1 VKKNGTTP
9 SNPSRCT
16 SETPALRPV
25 VGSVQ
30 KSSYREIE
38 FRRNSND
45 EYYVSLS
52 DENDV
57 EPDGDNATVPVHVPT
72 SSAWSIVALD
82 PRAPTR
88 IHAFDRALQLP
99 GSIVVAA
106 ASAFPHSSPADIA
119 ARLAKEWDI
128 DDTAVYVLR
137 RRVADVREKERQ
149 DKARELGK
157 LIDPADM

>member
-1 VKKNGTTP
+1 VEKNGTTP
-9 SNPSRCT
+9 SNPSRV
-16 SETPALRPV
+16 PARHSLCV
-25 VGSVQ
+25 LSSVQ
-30 KSSYREIE
+30 AKSSYREIE
-38 FRRNSND
+38 FRLNSID
-45 EYYVSLS
+45 EYYVSLM
-52 DENDV
+52 DQNDV

-72 SSAWSIVALD
+72 SSAWSLVALN

-88 IHAFDRALQLP
+88 IQAVDRALQLP

-137 RRVADVREKERQ
+137 RR
-149 DKARELGK
+149 
-157 LIDPADM
+157 

>member
-1 VKKNGTTP
+1 MEKKGTTP
-9 SNPSRCT
+9 SNPSRVPARH
-16 SETPALRPV
+16 TPCALS
-25 VGSVQ
+25 SVADK

-57 EPDGDNATVPVHVPT
+57 EPDCDNATVPVHVPT
-72 SSAWSIVALD
+72 SSAWSLVALN

-88 IHAFDRALQLP
+88 IQAVDRALQLS

-137 RRVADVREKERQ
+137 RRVADI
-149 DKARELGK
+149 LS
-157 LIDPADM
+157 LIHI

>member
-1 VKKNGTTP
+1 MEKNGTTP

-16 SETPALRPV
+16 SETPAFRPV